1 VAEPI
6 LTIGHSNHALEHFLQ
21 LISDAGIGV
30 VVDVRS
36 TPRSGYA
43 PYFNR
48 EALEPVL
55 VGRGVAYH
63 FMGSAL
69 GGMPDD
75 ARFYDSE
82 GYVLYS
88 EIAATDVFKAGI
100 ASVIALAAG
109 ERVAL
114 MCGEEDPSSCH
125 RRLMVGR
132 VLAERGAEIVHVRG
146 DGRLQTEDALR
157 QAEAEARGLGG
168 VGTLF
173 DVEEQEPWRSIRS
186 VSRRRPP
193 RSSSSS

>member
-1 VAEPI
+1 
-6 LTIGHSNHALEHFLQ
+6 LTIGHSNHSLPDFLR
-21 LISDAGIGV
+21 LLADAGV
-30 VVDVRS
+30 TTVVDVRS

-43 PYFNR
+43 PHFNR
-48 EALEPVL
+48 EALEPALTV
-55 VGRGVAYH
+55 RGIKYA

-75 ARFYDSE
+75 SSFYDAE

-100 ASVIALAAG
+100 TSVLELAAG
-109 ERVAL
+109 QRVAL
-114 MCGEEDPSSCH
+114 MCGEEDPSGCH

-132 VLAERGAEIVHVRG
+132 VLAEHGAEIVHVRG
-146 DGRLQTEDALR
+146 DGRLQTEDELQ
-157 QAEAEARGLGG
+157 QAEAEARGLRG
-168 VGTLF
+168 VETLF
-173 DVEEQEPWRSIRS
+173 DVEDQKPWRSIQS